1 MGHIKEIKES
11 TLRRAERLH
20 RKWVETSGKSG
31 KKMIV
36 TEDILSKLN
45 TKKIKDFQDFCFEKV
60 DFGGIWFSSKKIKNF
75 DLSETDFGGAN
86 FRGAIFKEA
95 QFVGIN
101 FYKAVFS
108 DADFSGADFTK
119 SNFAEAIFENVDFY
133 NTKFVGVSPWE
144 N

>member
-45 TKKIKDFQDFCFEKV
+45 TKK
-60 DFGGIWFSSKKIKNF
+60 SK
-75 DLSETDFGGAN
+75 
-86 FRGAIFKEA
+86 IFKISVLKKLILA
-95 QFVGIN
+95 
-101 FYKAVFS
+101 A
-108 DADFSGADFTK
+108 SGSLVKK
-119 SNFAEAIFENVDFY
+119 SKIL
-133 NTKFVGVSPWE
+133 T
-144 N
+144 